1 MFASI
6 ASDNFKTLSRIL
18 WGNKQV
24 GIVLIRYLEQQ
35 SGIIRLVNYLLSY
48 WEAKITEDNIE
59 L

>member
-18 WGNKQV
+18 WENKQV

-48 WEAKITEDNIE
+48 WEAEITEDNIE

>member
-18 WGNKQV
+18 WENKQV